1 MFFSTKPI
9 LGIQGFSQVLVVLVG
24 SSQKT
29 RRKFKIMLNA
39 KGSAQ
44 ISLQCRKLCEIS
56 HFFVS
61 IREKEN
67 QKSKKSLRSSYL
79 EFGKRA
85 VPPQIQ
91 DEGGIAAHCL
101 HTVVCI
107 SKDPGIGA

>member
-29 RRKFKIMLNA
+29 RRKFKIMLIA
-39 KGSAQ
+39 KGSAKTI

-61 IREKEN
+61 IRKEEN
-67 QKSKKSLRSSYL
+67 QKKKFEILLPGSRETSSL
-79 EFGKRA
+79 
-85 VPPQIQ
+85 
-91 DEGGIAAHCL
+91 AA
-101 HTVVCI
+101 
-107 SKDPGIGA
+107 DPR